1 MPITPS
7 TYQPIIIKPVPDWTD
22 DERPVIPGSPSTPEH
37 PLPIRFAY
45 GAVGLLIGTTSG
57 LGISLINLNMPSIQG
72 DMGLTPVQSAYF
84 PAIYA
89 IGNSCANLVIY
100 KFRQQFGIRL
110 FAEILMGL
118 YVILALLHLLV
129 NDFGTALLVR
139 GISGLAGAATAALG
153 FFYMIQA
160 FNKKHRAKGLIIG
173 LGLQQ
178 LATPIAG
185 MISPFWTDSGQWH
198 IMYQFE
204 AGLAICC
211 LAAVVILKLPPSI
224 HIKAFEKQDIP
235 TVILIILGMSLLF
248 TALSQGVIQW
258 WTNAPWIGLAL
269 AGSFI
274 CLTVAMF
281 YEYHRLNPLIHI
293 RWLILPGTLNFAMGA
308 LALRFLISEQS
319 YGAVS
324 MLKYLGMGADQL
336 RIFYVIVFFGVLT
349 GIICSAIFFHPK
361 TILLQILAAL
371 ALIAGA
377 SLMDANST
385 SLTRPHD
392 MFLSQFMMA
401 IAGGL
406 FIGPMM
412 LIGIMQV
419 FRKGKQYIISFA
431 ILFSFTQNFAGIAG
445 PAFFGSYQFVKEH
458 EYSSRLV
465 SNIEKNNLLLKLRQQ
480 KEDEPYQQ
488 ISTDPALQ
496 RAYGTAHLAQVV
508 RKEANIRAYNDVFLL
523 VGVIAISF
531 LLWSLISIYRSFS
544 LALDQIKIT
553 KIRRKLILN
562 VYKKYKRY
570 TRYNAR
576 HRG

>member
-1 MPITPS
+1 MPTATP
-7 TYQPIIIKPVPDWTD
+7 TYQPTIIKPVPDWTD
-22 DERPVIPGSPSTPEH
+22 DERPVIPGSPSTPDH
-37 PLPIRFAY
+37 PLHIRFAY
-45 GAVGLLIGTTSG
+45 GAVGLLIGMTSG

-72 DMGLTPVQSAYF
+72 SMGLTPIQSAYF

-89 IGNSCANLVIY
+89 IGNSCANLLIY
-100 KFRQQFGIRL
+100 KFRQQYGIRR
-110 FAEILMGL
+110 FAEILMAV
-118 YVILALLHLLV
+118 YVLLTLLHLV
-129 NDFGTALLVR
+129 INDFNTALLVR
-139 GISGLAGAATAALG
+139 GISGLAGAATSALG

-185 MISPFWTDSGQWH
+185 MISPFWSDSGQWH
-198 IMYQFE
+198 TMYQFE
-204 AGLAICC
+204 AGLSICS

-235 TVILIILGMSLLF
+235 TVILFIMGMSLLF

-258 WTNAPWIGLAL
+258 WTNAPWIGVAL

-274 CLTVAMF
+274 CLAIAIF
-281 YEYHRLNPLIHI
+281 YEYHRSNPLIHI
-293 RWLILPGTLNFAMGA
+293 RWLFLPDTLNFAMGA
-308 LALRFLISEQS
+308 LVLRFLISEQN

-336 RIFYVIVFFGVLT
+336 RIFYAIVFLGVLT
-349 GIICSAIFFHPK
+349 GIICSALFFHPK
-361 TILLQILAAL
+361 TIFLQILIAL
-371 ALIAGA
+371 VLIASA
-377 SLMDANST
+377 SLMDSNST

-406 FIGPMM
+406 FMGPMM
-412 LIGIMQV
+412 LIGFMQV
-419 FRKGKQYIISFA
+419 FRKGKQYVISFA

-445 PAFFGSYQFVKEH
+445 PAFFGSYQFIKEH
-458 EYSSRLV
+458 EYSSVLIA
-465 SNIEKNNLLLKLRQQ
+465 NIEKNDPQIKLRLQ
-480 KEDEPYQQ
+480 KEGQPYQH
-488 ISTDPALQ
+488 ITTDPALQ
-496 RAYGTAHLAQVV
+496 QAYATAHLTQSV
-508 RKEANIRAYNDVFLL
+508 RKEANIRAYNDVFVL

-531 LLWSLISIYRSFS
+531 LLWSLVSIQRSFK
-544 LALDQIKIT
+544 LVLQQIKIT
-553 KIRRKLILN
+553 QIRKKLILN

-570 TRYNAR
+570 TRFNTR